1 MGQARPAT
9 KPAIPA
15 GPAFLRVLHSSPY
28 PNHSLDQPLWEI
40 RLLDIAQS
48 KLRTEHG
55 GTDKGLAAG
64 HYNNGPAR
72 IKVAVMKP
80 LSSFFYSIAH
90 SLQFPE
96 SHQASAHFGQAF
108 CTLYGCLNA
117 SGSNGGIG
125 LHRVIA
131 PARLSQEV
139 DCDSLNV
146 AKVAAQLHEPRKSPN
161 IGPGEDTGRA
171 DPNSCFSKGH
181 NSIQCRFGRAATSA
195 GKRPDTIV
203 H

>member
-96 SHQASAHFGQAF
+96 SHQASAHLGQAF

-117 SGSNGGIG
+117 SGSDDCIW
-125 LHRVIA
+125 LH
-131 PARLSQEV
+131 
-139 DCDSLNV
+139 
-146 AKVAAQLHEPRKSPN
+146 
-161 IGPGEDTGRA
+161 
-171 DPNSCFSKGH
+171 
-181 NSIQCRFGRAATSA
+181 
-195 GKRPDTIV
+195 
-203 H
+203 